1 VSGAGAATKAK
12 LRTNLL
18 TNLADGT
25 AVSSQERL
33 ALNGVLLNDSDKDR
47 IPQDSLTAE
56 TRRDRLYDVTVGIY
70 PSGSYK
76 RGSYFKNKEV
86 LMTFTGGMVN

>member
-1 VSGAGAATKAK
+1 
-12 LRTNLL
+12 
-18 TNLADGT
+18 LADGT
-25 AVSSQERL
+25 EVSSQQRL

-47 IPQDSLTAE
+47 ILQDSLTAE
-56 TRRDRLYDVTVGIY
+56 AKKDRLYDVTVEIY

-76 RGSYFKNKEV
+76 RGSYFKNKEA